1 VVFTY
6 QAGRPR
12 SSDEFSFTTEE
23 GSAVLE
29 TLWQD
34 VQYGIRMLVKNPG
47 FTVVSVLA
55 LALGIGA
62 NTAIFSVVNAVL
74 LRPLPYRD
82 PDRLVFVLRTQPPI
96 MRGPI
101 SRPDF
106 FEWQTQQKVFQEIA
120 AYYTESYNLTGVE
133 EAERIAG
140 VRVTESFFS
149 LFGIAPA
156 HGRFFLPAEAQAGD
170 NSSGGG
176 RVAVISYGMWQ
187 REFGADPQLVGR
199 TISLNGEAYTVVGVA
214 PPGFGFPRRSEI
226 WTPAILGEAK
236 TERGSNYLLVI
247 GRLKDGVTVSQA
259 QAQMNQVASVL
270 AQQYPENDTNL
281 SVTISPLLDEQ
292 VRSIR
297 SVLLILLGAVAF
309 VLLIACANVANLLLA
324 RATSRQKEIA
334 VRTALGATRSRII
347 RQLLTESV
355 LLALLGGILGVLLS
369 MWGIKLLVALAPAN
383 IPRVGEI
390 GLDQWVLGFTLLISV
405 LTGIIFGLAP
415 ALQVSTTN
423 LNEVL
428 KEGTR
433 GAATSSPHRSLLR
446 RSLVVVEIAL
456 SLVLLVS
463 AGLLIESIRRLT
475 DVNPGFNTQN
485 LLTAN
490 VSFPRRKPSSTSNNT
505 ETAEAE
511 QVQEASN
518 FLKEA
523 QNRISSLPGVQ
534 AVGAINDLPVSG
546 QGSVNGDFNIEG
558 RPKYRSGEAPVAE
571 FRLITSDYFRAIGI
585 PLLKGRNFTEAD
597 GLHAQVPIMINET
610 LARRFFPGEDPLGK
624 RLLVLD
630 EKPHE
635 IIGVV
640 GDARQWG
647 LEKPPDPE
655 VYFSYAQ
662 MAFGS
667 GTTLVARTNVEPGSL
682 SEGLRRAVRDVNP
695 DAPVYSIK
703 TMTQV
708 LADSTAQRR
717 FNTILMTS
725 FAAVA
730 LLMAAIGLYGVISYS
745 VAQRVHEIGIRMAL
759 GAQFGDVMR
768 MVLWQGFKLALAG
781 VISGLIV
788 SLLLTRVMATLLYGV
803 SATDP
808 LTFICVSVL
817 LTGVALL
824 ACYIPARRAAKVD
837 PMIALRY
844 E

>member
-1 VVFTY
+1 
-6 QAGRPR
+6 
-12 SSDEFSFTTEE
+12 
-23 GSAVLE
+23 VLE

-120 AYYTESYNLTGVE
+120 AYYPESYNLTGVE

-140 VRVTESFFS
+140 VRVTEGFFS

-156 HGRFFLPAEAQAGD
+156 HGRFFLPADDQAG
-170 NSSGGG
+170 SSGG

-199 TISLNGEAYTVVGVA
+199 PISLNGEAYTVVGVA

-226 WTPAILGEAK
+226 WTPAMLGEAK

-247 GRLKDGVTVSQA
+247 GRLRDGVTVSQA
-259 QAQMNQVASVL
+259 QAQMNQVAAVL

-292 VRSIR
+292 VRGIR

-475 DVNPGFNTQN
+475 DVNPGFNPQN

-490 VSFPRRKPSSTSNNT
+490 VSFPRRKPSSKDNKA

-523 QNRISSLPGVQ
+523 QNRIQSLPGVE
-534 AVGAINDLPVSG
+534 AVGAINDLPVAG

-558 RPKYRSGEAPVAE
+558 RSKYRSGEAPVAE

-585 PLLKGRNFTEAD
+585 PLLKGRAFSEAD

-624 RLLVLD
+624 RLLVMD
-630 EKPHE
+630 DKPHE

-647 LEKPPDPE
+647 LDKPPDPE

-667 GTTLVARTNVEPGSL
+667 GTTLVVRTNVEPGSL
-682 SEGLRRAVRDVNP
+682 SEGLRRAVRDVNA

-703 TMTQV
+703 TMMQV

-717 FNTILMTS
+717 FNTVLMTS

-781 VISGLIV
+781 VIGGLII
-788 SLLLTRVMATLLYGV
+788 SLLLTRVMANLLYGV

-808 LTFICVSVL
+808 LTFTCVSVL

-824 ACYIPARRAAKVD
+824 ACYIPARRAARVD

>member
-1 VVFTY
+1 M
-6 QAGRPR
+6 
-12 SSDEFSFTTEE
+12 
-23 GSAVLE
+23 LE

-34 VQYGIRMLVKNPG
+34 VQYGVRMLVKNPG
-47 FTVVSVLA
+47 FTVVAVLA

-74 LRPLPYRD
+74 LRPLPYTD
-82 PDRLVFVLRTQPPI
+82 PDRLVYVLRTQPPI

-101 SRPDF
+101 SRPNF
-106 FEWQTQQKVFQEIA
+106 FEWQTEQKVFAEIA
-120 AYYTESYNLTGVE
+120 AFYPESYNLTGIE
-133 EAERIAG
+133 EAERISG
-140 VRVTESFFS
+140 VRVTDGFFK
-149 LFGIAPA
+149 LFGVAPA
-156 HGRFFLPAEAQAGD
+156 RGRFFLPEEDRA
-170 NSSGGG
+170 GGG
-176 RVAVISYGMWQ
+176 RVAVIGYGMWQ
-187 REFGADPQLVGR
+187 REFGADPQLIGR
-199 TISLNGEAYTVVGVA
+199 TISLNGEPYAVVGIA
-214 PPGFGFPRRSEI
+214 PPSFNFPRRSEI
-226 WTPAILGEAK
+226 WTPAVLAEDK
-236 TERGSNYLLVI
+236 RDQGSNYLMII
-247 GRLKDGVTVSQA
+247 GRLKDGVTVEQA
-259 QAQMNQVASVL
+259 QAQMNQVAAVQ
-270 AQQYPENDTNL
+270 AQEYPEHNTNL

-324 RATSRQKEIA
+324 RATARQKEIA
-334 VRTALGATRSRII
+334 VRTALGATRGRVI

-355 LLALLGGILGVLLS
+355 LLSLLGGCLGVLLS
-369 MWGIKLLVALAPAN
+369 LWGIKLLVSLAPAN
-383 IPRVGEI
+383 IPRVQEV
-390 GLDQWVLGFTLLISV
+390 GLDQWVLGFTLLVSV
-405 LTGIIFGLAP
+405 VTGIIFGLAP

-433 GAATSSPHRSLLR
+433 GATTGSPHRARLR
-446 RSLVVVEIAL
+446 RALVVIEIAL

-463 AGLLIESIRRLT
+463 AGLLVASIRRVT
-475 DVNPGFNTQN
+475 EVNPGFNTQN
-485 LLTAN
+485 LLTAS
-490 VSFPRRKPSSTSNNT
+490 VSFPRQPSAD
-505 ETAEAE
+505 EAGAEAAAARE
-511 QVQEASN
+511 VQEQAS
-518 FLKEA
+518 FLREA
-523 QNRISSLPGVQ
+523 EGRISSMPGVQ
-534 AVGAINDLPVSG
+534 AVGAINDLPVAG

-558 RPKYRSGEAPVAE
+558 RPQFKSGEAPVAE
-571 FRLITSDYFRAIGI
+571 FRLITPGYFNAIGI
-585 PLLKGRNFTEAD
+585 PLLKGRTFNEAD
-597 GLHAQVPIMINET
+597 GPQAQVPIVINET

-630 EKPHE
+630 DKPHE
-635 IIGVV
+635 IVGVV

-647 LEKPPDPE
+647 LDRPADPE
-655 VYFSYAQ
+655 VYFSYTQ
-662 MAFGS
+662 MAFGA
-667 GTTLVARTNVEPGSL
+667 GTTLVVRTSIEPGSL
-682 SEGLRRAVRDVNP
+682 SEGLRRAVRDVSR

-703 TMTQV
+703 TMNEV
-708 LADSTAQRR
+708 LAESTAQRR

-781 VISGLIV
+781 VICGLFV
-788 SLLLTRVMATLLYGV
+788 SFGITRVMTSLLYGV

-808 LTFICVSVL
+808 LTFTLVSVL
-817 LTGVALL
+817 LTVVALL

-837 PMIALRY
+837 PMVALRY